1 MASQQRDVI
10 NFSALEREVQV
21 ALESD
26 RRHQRENAAKVRAV
40 EQRVATYEEFR

>member
-26 RRHQRENAAKVRAV
+26 RRYQRENAAKVRAV